1 MHIFHE
7 LGYANFNTDK
17 SFNTEV
23 SDIEKIYD
31 RERMKLKDIMGR
43 IPNRICLTSDLWTAT
58 TSEGYICL
66 TAHFVDENWKL
77 VSCVLN
83 FCRMKPPHT
92 GIALEAAL
100 FDCLKQWGI
109 DKKIFSITL
118 DNASANDNMKDHL
131 KNHLRVQSNL
141 MGNGEFFHVR
151 CSAHI
156 LNLIVQ
162 EGLKVA
168 SEALYKIR
176 ESVKYIKSSD
186 GRMVKFNDCVS
197 DAGLSV
203 STGLRLDVSTRW
215 NTGYFMLE
223 SALQYRKAF
232 EIFQVADRN
241 FKHCPSDEE
250 WERAERICEFL
261 EPFYDITNLISGSN
275 YPTANL
281 YFMQVW
287 KVQCLLEKHKVS
299 DDKVI
304 RDMSL
309 DMMVKFEKYW
319 TNYSVVLAF
328 GAILDPRLKVK
339 FLKYCYTKL
348 DALTA
353 EAKLGNLMQ
362 KFKMLYEEYVKYFAN
377 QNISLSQSSYESISL
392 SNPSRSSQGN
402 KTKKSKFTSDLQ
414 DFKAWSSNESN
425 VPEKSEYDIYI
436 AEEYMQ
442 VDEENSEEFDVL
454 LYWKVNEKKYPVLS
468 IMARDVLSI
477 PITTVASESS
487 FSIGGRVLTK
497 YRSST
502 LPEHVQMLICTR
514 SWLHGF
520 SENISDEDES
530 NTEDEGLIDAAGQ
543 EDS

>member
-1 MHIFHE
+1 MDMDMIGE
-7 LGYANFNTDK
+7 GQDETQSVASENNNTNKKSMSGVWNFFEKIGKDINGIERAECNFCKNHFAIKQNPK
-17 SFNTEV
+17 SLKNYGTSHLMRHVVNCKIILSKLNSLEQPFSMTEINQKTHRSLLSEAIVAHDLPFSFVEYGKIREWVKYLNPSAEMVCRNTEV

-31 RERMKLKDIMGR
+31 RERMKLKDIMAR

-92 GIALEAAL
+92 GIALETAL

-353 EAKLGNLMQ
+353 EAKLGNLMR
-362 KFKMLYEEYVKYFAN
+362 KFKRLYEEYVKYFAN

-402 KTKKSKFTSDLQ
+402 KTKKSKFTS
-414 DFKAWSSNESN
+414 
-425 VPEKSEYDIYI
+425 V
-436 AEEYMQ
+436 
-442 VDEENSEEFDVL
+442 
-454 LYWKVNEKKYPVLS
+454 
-468 IMARDVLSI
+468 
-477 PITTVASESS
+477 S
-487 FSIGGRVLTK
+487 FL
-497 YRSST
+497 
-502 LPEHVQMLICTR
+502 C
-514 SWLHGF
+514 
-520 SENISDEDES
+520 
-530 NTEDEGLIDAAGQ
+530 
-543 EDS
+543 